1 MKIFKRNLVDLPHI
15 ARQNKIKNFGRGL
28 LILMLFVILVYV
40 SNITSIPN
48 NLILLQ
54 GENLNL
60 KTLLGLSVS
69 DANGQTVEAV
79 NSEDTKVSN
88 NIGKIDLSLNL
99 AGFAVKDLTVNVI
112 PNTVVIPSGEAIGLR
127 LYTSGVLVVG
137 MSEIQGED
145 HNNYTPYK
153 NSGIK
158 EGDMITKVDDESVTC
173 TSDLVTKINKSNG
186 NSVKITYVRDGCDYN
201 TEILPTKT
209 SENEYKLGLW
219 VRDAASGVGTITFY
233 DPKTGDFG
241 ALGHGILDI
250 DTEELIDI
258 ARGDIVT
265 SKIVSIVKGE
275 KGKPGELQGSIDNG
289 KIIGEVYKNT
299 NFGIYGKLN
308 NIDNIKQANDK
319 VMEVMPRDEVKEGKA
334 TILCTL
340 DDNKQEEYEIEI
352 EKVYKSTNR
361 TNKNMIIKVTDQR
374 LLDKTG
380 GIIQGMS
387 GSPIIQDGKFVGAVT
402 HVMVNNPEKGY
413 GIFAD
418 TMLKQMKEVEEN

>member
-1 MKIFKRNLVDLPHI
+1 MKNFKKNLVALPHI
-15 ARQNKIKNFGRGL
+15 NHHNKIKIFVRGL
-28 LILMLFVILVYV
+28 VILMLFIILVYV
-40 SNITSIPN
+40 TNISSIPN

-54 GENLNL
+54 GENLKL
-60 KTLLGLSVS
+60 KTLLGLSIS
-69 DANGQTVEAV
+69 DADGQTVEAV
-79 NSEDTKVSN
+79 NSDNTKVSN
-88 NIGKIDLSLNL
+88 KIGKMDLSLNL
-99 AGFAVKDLTVNVI
+99 AGFTVKDLTVNVI

-137 MSEIQGED
+137 MSEIQGQD
-145 HNNYTPYK
+145 NNNYTPYK

-173 TSDLVTKINKSNG
+173 TSDLITKVNESNG
-186 NSVKITYVRDGCDYN
+186 NAVKITYVRDGSDYN
-201 TEILPTKT
+201 TEITPTKT
-209 SENEYKLGLW
+209 SDNEYKLGLW

-265 SKIVSIVKGE
+265 SKIVSIIKGE
-275 KGKPGELQGSIDNG
+275 RGKPGELQGSIDNG

-299 NFGIYGKLN
+299 NYGIYGKLN
-308 NIDNIKQANDK
+308 NTDSLKQENNK

-352 EKVYKSTNR
+352 EKVYTSTNR
-361 TNKNMIIKVTDQR
+361 TNKNMVIKVTDQR

-387 GSPIIQDGKFVGAVT
+387 GSPIIQNGKFVGAVT

>member
-1 MKIFKRNLVDLPHI
+1 M
-15 ARQNKIKNFGRGL
+15 KNFKKIL
-28 LILMLFVILVYV
+28 LILILFIILLYV
-40 SNITSIPN
+40 TNISSIPN
-48 NLILLQ
+48 NLILIQ
-54 GENLNL
+54 GEDLNL
-60 KTLLGLSVS
+60 KTLLGLNISS
-69 DANGQTVEAV
+69 LNGETVEAV
-79 NSEDTKVSN
+79 NSDDTKISN
-88 NIGKIDLSLNL
+88 KIGKVDLSLNL
-99 AGFAVKDLTVNVI
+99 AGFSVKDLTVNVI
-112 PNTVVIPSGEAIGLR
+112 PNTVVIPSGETIGLR

-137 MSEIQGED
+137 MSGIQGED
-145 HNNYTPYK
+145 NNNYTPYK

-158 EGDMITKVDDESVTC
+158 EGDMITKVDNETVTC
-173 TSDLVTKINKSNG
+173 TSDLITKVNESDGKA
-186 NSVKITYVRDGCDYN
+186 VKITYVRNGSNYD

-209 SENEYKLGLW
+209 SDDEYKLGLW
-219 VRDAASGVGTITFY
+219 VRDAASGVGTISFY
-233 DPKTGDFG
+233 DPNTGEFG
-241 ALGHGILDI
+241 ALGHGILDV

-308 NIDNIKQANDK
+308 NVEQIENDSDK

-352 EKVYKSTNR
+352 EKIYTSTNR
-361 TNKNMIIKVTDQR
+361 TNKNMIIRVTDSR
-374 LLDKTG
+374 LLEKTG

-387 GSPIIQDGKFVGAVT
+387 GSPIIQNGKFVGAVT

>member
-1 MKIFKRNLVDLPHI
+1 M
-15 ARQNKIKNFGRGL
+15 KNFKKIL
-28 LILMLFVILVYV
+28 LILILFILLLYV
-40 SNITSIPN
+40 TNISSIPN
-48 NLILLQ
+48 NLILIQ
-54 GENLNL
+54 GEDLNL
-60 KTLLGLSVS
+60 KTLLGLNISNL
-69 DANGQTVEAV
+69 NGETVEAV
-79 NSEDTKVSN
+79 NSDDTKISN
-88 NIGKIDLSLNL
+88 KIGKVDLSLNF
-99 AGFAVKDLTVNVI
+99 AGVTVKDLTVNVI
-112 PNTVVIPSGEAIGLR
+112 PNTVVVPSGETIGLR

-137 MSEIQGED
+137 MSEIQGID
-145 HNNYTPYK
+145 NNNYTPYK

-158 EGDMITKVDDESVTC
+158 EGDMITKVDNETVTC
-173 TSDLVTKINKSNG
+173 TSDLITKVNESEG
-186 NSVKITYVRDGCDYN
+186 NTVKITYVRDGSNYD

-209 SENEYKLGLW
+209 SDDEYKLGLW
-219 VRDAASGVGTITFY
+219 VRDAASGVGTISFY
-233 DPKTGDFG
+233 DPNTGEFG
-241 ALGHGILDI
+241 ALGHGILDV

-308 NIDNIKQANDK
+308 NVEQIENDSDK
-319 VMEVMPRDEVKEGKA
+319 VMEVLPRDEVKEGKA

-352 EKVYKSTNR
+352 EKVYTSTNR
-361 TNKNMIIKVTDQR
+361 TNKNMIIRVTDPR
-374 LLDKTG
+374 LLEKTG

-387 GSPIIQDGKFVGAVT
+387 GSPIMQNGKFVGAVT

-418 TMLKQMKEVEEN
+418 TMLKQIKEVEEN

>member
-1 MKIFKRNLVDLPHI
+1 M
-15 ARQNKIKNFGRGL
+15 KNFKKIL
-28 LILMLFVILVYV
+28 LILILFIILLYV
-40 SNITSIPN
+40 TNISSIPN
-48 NLILLQ
+48 NLILIQ
-54 GENLNL
+54 GEDLNL
-60 KTLLGLSVS
+60 KTLLGLNISNL
-69 DANGQTVEAV
+69 NGETVEAV
-79 NSEDTKVSN
+79 NSDDTKISN
-88 NIGKIDLSLNL
+88 KIGKVDLSLNF
-99 AGFAVKDLTVNVI
+99 AGVTVKDLTVNVI
-112 PNTVVIPSGEAIGLR
+112 PNTVVVPSGETIGLR

-137 MSEIQGED
+137 MSEIQGID
-145 HNNYTPYK
+145 NNNYTPYK

-158 EGDMITKVDDESVTC
+158 EGDMITKVDNETVTC
-173 TSDLVTKINKSNG
+173 TSDLITKVNESEG
-186 NSVKITYVRDGCDYN
+186 NTVKITYVRDGSNYD

-209 SENEYKLGLW
+209 SDDEYKLGLW
-219 VRDAASGVGTITFY
+219 VRDAASGVGTISFY
-233 DPKTGDFG
+233 DPNTGEFG
-241 ALGHGILDI
+241 ALGHGILDV

-265 SKIVSIVKGE
+265 SKIVSIVKGK

-308 NIDNIKQANDK
+308 NVEQIENDSDK
-319 VMEVMPRDEVKEGKA
+319 VMEVLPRDEVKEGKA

-352 EKVYKSTNR
+352 EKVYTSTNR
-361 TNKNMIIKVTDQR
+361 TNKNMIIRVTDPR
-374 LLDKTG
+374 LLEKTG

-387 GSPIIQDGKFVGAVT
+387 GSPIMQNGKFVGAVT

>member
-1 MKIFKRNLVDLPHI
+1 MKNSKKILVDLPHKKHK
-15 ARQNKIKNFGRGL
+15 NKIKNFAHVL
-28 LILMLFVILVYV
+28 LIVILFIILVYV

-60 KTLLGLSVS
+60 KTLLGLSIS
-69 DANGQTVEAV
+69 DANGKSVEAV
-79 NSEDTKVSN
+79 NSKETKVSN
-88 NIGKIDLSLNL
+88 SIGKMNLFLNL
-99 AGFAVKDLTVNVI
+99 AGFNVKDLTVNVI

-158 EGDMITKVDDESVTC
+158 EGDMITKVDNESVTC
-173 TSDLVTKINKSNG
+173 TSDLVTKVNESKG
-186 NSVKITYVRDGCDYN
+186 NSVKITYVRDGSNYN
-201 TEILPTKT
+201 TEITPTKT
-209 SENEYKLGLW
+209 SDNEYKLGLW

-308 NIDNIKQANDK
+308 NLDNVKQENNK

-334 TILCTL
+334 SILCTL

-352 EKVYKSTNR
+352 EKVYTSTNR

-387 GSPIIQDGKFVGAVT
+387 GSPILQDGKFVGAVT

>member
-1 MKIFKRNLVDLPHI
+1 M
-15 ARQNKIKNFGRGL
+15 KNFKKIL
-28 LILMLFVILVYV
+28 LILILFIILLYV
-40 SNITSIPN
+40 TNISSIPN
-48 NLILLQ
+48 NLILIQ
-54 GENLNL
+54 GEDLNL
-60 KTLLGLSVS
+60 KTLLGLNISS
-69 DANGQTVEAV
+69 LNGETVEAV
-79 NSEDTKVSN
+79 NSDDTKISN
-88 NIGKIDLSLNL
+88 KIGKVDLSLNL
-99 AGFAVKDLTVNVI
+99 AGFSVKDLTVNVI
-112 PNTVVIPSGEAIGLR
+112 PNTVVLPSGETIGLK

-145 HNNYTPYK
+145 NNNYTPYK

-158 EGDMITKVDDESVTC
+158 EGDMITKVDNETVTC
-173 TSDLVTKINKSNG
+173 TSDLITKVNESDG
-186 NSVKITYVRDGCDYN
+186 NAVKITYVRDGSNYD

-209 SENEYKLGLW
+209 SDDEYKLGLW
-219 VRDAASGVGTITFY
+219 VRDAASGVGTISFY
-233 DPKTGDFG
+233 DPNTGEFG
-241 ALGHGILDI
+241 ALGHGILDV

-308 NIDNIKQANDK
+308 NVEQIENGRDK
-319 VMEVMPRDEVKEGKA
+319 EMEVMPRDEVKEGKA

-352 EKVYKSTNR
+352 EKIYTSTNR
-361 TNKNMIIKVTDQR
+361 TNKNMIIRVTDSK
-374 LLDKTG
+374 LLEKTG

-387 GSPIIQDGKFVGAVT
+387 GSPIIQNGKFVGAVT